1 MSVHDVKIPINRDGS
16 EETASL
22 MGAFKYAVS
31 YMANRYN
38 ETVKGEDFH
47 GLSGFLI
54 HYKSFPYRGFCE
66 QNINYSRPNVP
77 LQVFMQCMYF
87 F

>member
-1 MSVHDVKIPINRDGS
+1 MCYRFICKTSEFAVSPSVFMSVHDVKILINRDGS

-54 HYKSFPYRGFCE
+54 HL
-66 QNINYSRPNVP
+66 
-77 LQVFMQCMYF
+77 LQKFSI
-87 F
+87 